1 MEKGE
6 NPATSIWLWGEG
18 TAPKMP
24 TLKELYGIT
33 GSVIS
38 AVDLVKGIGHYA
50 KMNVIDV
57 PGATGYLD
65 TNYEGKVD
73 YAIDSLNS
81 CDLTMIHI
89 ESTDETGH
97 VGKAELKVQAVED
110 FDKRVVGRVLE
121 KIKDFKDYRILVM
134 SDHPTPIDIRTHT
147 SDPVPF
153 AILDSGDESVKNE
166 DRIYTEYSASGS
178 ETFIN
183 DGWKLMSMLLKKT

>member
-1 MEKGE
+1 
-6 NPATSIWLWGEG
+6 
-18 TAPKMP
+18 MP
-24 TLKELYGIT
+24 TLEQLYGIT

-50 KMNVIDV
+50 NMNVIDV

-73 YAIDSLNS
+73 YAMDSLDHS
-81 CDLTMIHI
+81 DLTMIHI

-121 KIKDFKDYRILVM
+121 KIKKFKDYRILVI

-153 AILDSGDESVKNE
+153 AILDSSDESVKNE
-166 DRIYTEYSASGS
+166 GNVYTEDSARDS
-178 ETFIN
+178 ETYIE
-183 DGWKLMSMLLKKT
+183 DGWKLMSMLLKRI